1 MTNISSTHII
11 DKDRIL
17 DEIKTNDGKN
27 QINNSKKKRTL
38 RRLKVND

>member
-1 MTNISSTHII
+1 MNYHVTNISSTHII

-27 QINNSKKKRTL
+27 
-38 RRLKVND
+38 